1 MTAVAAPPAFSPL
14 NNQQQQPQQQSHHQ
28 PWSANN
34 LSGSAAKSSVVMK
47 PESSP
52 DSDAP
57 LASSPSPPEDPLRL
71 FPRKSLQR
79 SNSSSSISSTSSA
92 SSASSTTTVATT
104 GSSPGTPAS
113 SAGEPVSLS
122 LNTAFK
128 KLPQTAA
135 SSHDQLLS
143 HRAPHK
149 KIWLHAR
156 SEPAVEQPSTNNTI
170 ATRPLASQESTSA
183 QTATLH
189 AQQQMPTAP
198 SLNTNGQQAA
208 QAQAQSQQLASN
220 STSQSASAVASE
232 DNEPLKVLL
241 YLISLNNT
249 FERKTIHVPM
259 RPAVLRIGRQTNQKT
274 VPTPT
279 NGYFDSKVLSRQHAE
294 IWSDRSGKIWIR
306 DVKSSNGTF
315 VNNVRLSA
323 ENLDSDPHEIKT
335 GDHLELGIDIIG
347 EDGKTIIHHKVS
359 AKVEHAGPAGAGT
372 GPGSLNNS
380 MDFTFNELDPAASL
394 LMSGNGSPAIQGR
407 PRNGSNPA
415 LGPNGR
421 SMTGN
426 GPVGGPMAYPRPF
439 MLTPITTE
447 NIIKRLQNEIRGAR
461 LQNHDI
467 ERSETFI
474 NTLITKDLLAPADP
488 PTKPP
493 LTNGYHSFR
502 ADSKTRF
509 SDPPAP
515 PPQQPLPEKP
525 TDVPSWKKSPSERS
539 KSQSSNHTSSREPSG
554 QAFYMQTEIDNYK
567 KKLNDQEVRLKV
579 LEETLHSERSAR
591 QAAEDLNQKLE
602 EAMSSNHI
610 NGIDKERQAFEAK
623 AAASANDEAKVEVQE
638 LQSANLALKA
648 LIETLRKEMETTSQT
663 WERRLQKAEAE
674 REIAQKSLAEMV
686 LRIREESSARNRN
699 KSSQHHHHRHHG
711 VRSRSARSSSSSESS
726 SSDPSSDEASASRS
740 LSKRVTKSLL
750 ASTPQAHADSSS
762 SEDESS
768 EDDDSQPLVRKN
780 QQTAATY
787 KHSTTYKPRLATA
800 ASASAAVASA
810 TVGADGKSA
819 TSSRQQH
826 SRGQAL
832 AKSLPYASVV
842 GVVILGVG
850 VMAFINGWQ
859 PQPRVEQ

>member
-1 MTAVAAPPAFSPL
+1 
-14 NNQQQQPQQQSHHQ
+14 
-28 PWSANN
+28 
-34 LSGSAAKSSVVMK
+34 
-47 PESSP
+47 
-52 DSDAP
+52 
-57 LASSPSPPEDPLRL
+57 
-71 FPRKSLQR
+71 
-79 SNSSSSISSTSSA
+79 
-92 SSASSTTTVATT
+92 
-104 GSSPGTPAS
+104 
-113 SAGEPVSLS
+113 
-122 LNTAFK
+122 
-128 KLPQTAA
+128 
-135 SSHDQLLS
+135 
-143 HRAPHK
+143 
-149 KIWLHAR
+149 
-156 SEPAVEQPSTNNTI
+156 
-170 ATRPLASQESTSA
+170 
-183 QTATLH
+183 
-189 AQQQMPTAP
+189 MPTAP
-198 SLNTNGQQAA
+198 SLNTNGQQAV

-372 GPGSLNNS
+372 GPGSLNNT

-426 GPVGGPMAYPRPF
+426 GP
-439 MLTPITTE
+439 
-447 NIIKRLQNEIRGAR
+447 NEIRGAR

-711 VRSRSARSSSSSESS
+711 VRSRSA
-726 SSDPSSDEASASRS
+726 P
-740 LSKRVTKSLL
+740 
-750 ASTPQAHADSSS
+750 STPQAHADSSS

-800 ASASAAVASA
+800 ASASAAVALA